1 MMTWLKEDLEQMDLH
16 TVLLFLQTGVLV
28 GAAFIIKIA
37 C

>member
-1 MMTWLKEDLEQMDLH
+1 MIAWLREDLEQMDLH
-16 TVLLFLQTGVLV
+16 AVSLFLQTGVLV

>member
-1 MMTWLKEDLEQMDLH
+1 MMAWLKEDLEQMDLH
-16 TVLLFLQTGVLV
+16 TVSLFLQTGVLI

>member
-1 MMTWLKEDLEQMDLH
+1 MAWLREDLEQMDLH
-16 TVLLFLQTGVLV
+16 AVSLFLQTGVLV

>member
-1 MMTWLKEDLEQMDLH
+1 MMAWLREDFEQMDLH
-16 TVLLFLQTGVLV
+16 TVSLFLQTGVLV

>member
-1 MMTWLKEDLEQMDLH
+1 MMAWLKEDLEQMDLR
-16 TVLLFLQTGVLV
+16 TVSLFLQTGVLV

>member
-1 MMTWLKEDLEQMDLH
+1 MAWLRGDLEQMDLH
-16 TVLLFLQTGVLV
+16 TVSLFLQTGVLV